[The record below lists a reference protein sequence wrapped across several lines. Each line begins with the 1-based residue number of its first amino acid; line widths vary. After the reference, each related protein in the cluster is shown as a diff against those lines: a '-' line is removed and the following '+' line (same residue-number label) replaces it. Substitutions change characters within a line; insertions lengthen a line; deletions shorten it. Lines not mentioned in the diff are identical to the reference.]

1 MRTAQRDRIAG
12 QVSNAS
18 VAVAGGEN
26 FSVVSGGT
34 GIAQVYLPSN
44 FRLLGLSVTAVN
56 PSAAI
61 VVTEQLSGNSFV
73 VRTFSLAGTAA
84 GVPWTFTAV
93 GRG

>member
-1 MRTAQRDRIAG
+1 
-12 QVSNAS
+12 
-18 VAVAGGEN
+18 
-26 FSVVSGGT
+26 
-34 GIAQVYLPSN
+34 
-44 FRLLGLSVTAVN
+44 LLGLSVTAVN